1 MRLRLSTEKRKESI
15 IQRGCDMKLSK
26 YFSLRELIFSKIA
39 EENGIDNMPD
49 AKTLETLKY
58 TASQLDKVRELLGK
72 PVNISSGY
80 RCLQVNRRLG
90 SKDTSQHLKA
100 EAVDFKCELFGSPK
114 KVFDKIRESDIQFD
128 QLILEFNSWVHISFV
143 KEGGRRECLIID
155 RFGVERIK

>member
-1 MRLRLSTEKRKESI
+1 
-15 IQRGCDMKLSK
+15 MKNFSK
-26 YFSLRELIFSKIA
+26 YFSLRELTFSKIA
-39 EENGIDNMPD
+39 EVHGIDNTPTSD
-49 AKTLETLKY
+49 ILETLKY
-58 TASQLDKVRELLGK
+58 TALQLDKVRELLNK

-100 EAVDFKCELFGSPK
+100 EAVDFKCELFGSPRA
-114 KVFDKIRESDIQFD
+114 VFEAIRKSDIQFD

>member
-1 MRLRLSTEKRKESI
+1 
-15 IQRGCDMKLSK
+15 MKNFSK
-26 YFSLRELIFSKIA
+26 YFSLRELMFSKIA
-39 EENGIDNMPD
+39 EVHGIDNTPTPD
-49 AKTLETLKY
+49 VLETLKY
-58 TASQLDKVRELLGK
+58 TALQLDKVRELLNK

-90 SKDTSQHLKA
+90 SKDTSQHLKG
-100 EAVDFKCELFGSPK
+100 EAVDFKCELFGNPRA
-114 KVFDKIRESDIQFD
+114 VFEAIRKSNIQFD

>member
-1 MRLRLSTEKRKESI
+1 
-15 IQRGCDMKLSK
+15 MKNFSK
-26 YFSLRELIFSKIA
+26 YFSLRELMFSKIA
-39 EENGIDNMPD
+39 EVHGIDNTPTSD
-49 AKTLETLKY
+49 ILETLKY
-58 TASQLDKVRELLGK
+58 TALQLDKVRELLNK

-90 SKDTSQHLKA
+90 SKDTSQHLKG

-114 KVFDKIRESDIQFD
+114 KVFDKIRESNIQFD

-155 RFGVERIK
+155 RFGVERVK

>member
-1 MRLRLSTEKRKESI
+1 
-15 IQRGCDMKLSK
+15 MKNLSK
-26 YFSLRELIFSKIA
+26 YFSLRELTFSKIA
-39 EENGIDNMPD
+39 EVHRIDNTPTPD
-49 AKTLETLKY
+49 ALETLKY
-58 TASQLDKVRELLGK
+58 TASQLDKVRELLGN

-90 SKDTSQHLKA
+90 SKDSSQHLKG

-143 KEGGRRECLIID
+143 KEGGRRESLIID

>member
-1 MRLRLSTEKRKESI
+1 MRQESI

-26 YFSLRELIFSKIA
+26 YFTLRELTFSKIA
-39 EENGIDNMPD
+39 EDNDIDNTPTPD
-49 AKTLETLKY
+49 VLEKLKH
-58 TASQLDKVRELLGK
+58 TASQLDKVRELLNK

-143 KEGGRRECLIID
+143 KEGGRRECLIYD

>member
-1 MRLRLSTEKRKESI
+1 
-15 IQRGCDMKLSK
+15 MKNLSK

-39 EENGIDNMPD
+39 EDNDIDNTP
-49 AKTLETLKY
+49 TPEILEKLKY

-90 SKDTSQHLKA
+90 SKDSSQHLKA

-114 KVFDKIRESDIQFD
+114 KVFDAIKASNIQFD

-143 KEGGRRECLIID
+143 KTGGRRECLVID
-155 RFGVERIK
+155 RFGTERIK

>member
-1 MRLRLSTEKRKESI
+1 
-15 IQRGCDMKLSK
+15 MKSLSK
-26 YFSLRELIFSKIA
+26 YFSLRELTFSKIA
-39 EENGIDNMPD
+39 EVHGIDNTPTSD
-49 AKTLETLKY
+49 ILETLKY
-58 TASQLDKVRELLGK
+58 TALQLDKVRELLNK

-90 SKDTSQHLKA
+90 SKDTSQHLKG

-143 KEGGRRECLIID
+143 KEGGRRESLIID
-155 RFGVERIK
+155 RFGTERV

>member
-1 MRLRLSTEKRKESI
+1 
-15 IQRGCDMKLSK
+15 MKNLSK
-26 YFSLRELIFSKIA
+26 YFTLRELTFSKLA
-39 EENGIDNMPD
+39 QDHDIDNTPD

-58 TASQLDKVRELLGK
+58 TASQLDKVRELLNK

-80 RCLQVNRRLG
+80 RCLQVNRRIG

-100 EAVDFKCELFGSPK
+100 EAIDFKCELFGNPK
-114 KVFDKIRESDIQFD
+114 KVFDAIKASDIPFD

-143 KEGGRRECLIID
+143 KNGGRRECLIID

>member
-1 MRLRLSTEKRKESI
+1 
-15 IQRGCDMKLSK
+15 MKNLSK
-26 YFSLRELIFSKIA
+26 YFSVRELTFSKIA
-39 EENGIDNMPD
+39 EDHGIDNTPIPD
-49 AKTLETLKY
+49 ILETLKY
-58 TASQLDKVRELLGK
+58 TALQLDKVRELLNK

-90 SKDTSQHLKA
+90 SKDSSQHLKA
-100 EAVDFKCELFGSPK
+100 EAVDFKCELFGNPRA
-114 KVFDKIRESDIQFD
+114 VFEAIRKSNIQFD

>member
-1 MRLRLSTEKRKESI
+1 MN
-15 IQRGCDMKLSK
+15 KLSK
-26 YFSLRELIFSKIA
+26 YFSLRELTFSKLA
-39 EENGIDNMPD
+39 QDHDIDNTPD

-58 TASQLDKVRELLGK
+58 TASQLDKVRELLNK

-80 RCLQVNRRLG
+80 RCLQVNRRIG
-90 SKDTSQHLKA
+90 SKDTSQHLKG
-100 EAVDFKCELFGSPK
+100 EAVDFKCELYGNPK
-114 KVFDKIRESDIQFD
+114 KVFDAIKASDIQFD

>member
-1 MRLRLSTEKRKESI
+1 
-15 IQRGCDMKLSK
+15 MKLSK
-26 YFSLRELIFSKIA
+26 YFDSRELIFSKIA

-72 PVNISSGY
+72 PVNVSSGY
-80 RCLQVNRRLG
+80 RCLQVNRRIG
-90 SKDTSQHLKA
+90 SKDTSQHLKG
-100 EAVDFKCELFGSPK
+100 EAVDFKCELFGNPK
-114 KVFDKIRESDIQFD
+114 KVFNKIKESGIQFD

-143 KEGGRRECLIID
+143 KDGGRRECLIYD

>member
-1 MRLRLSTEKRKESI
+1 
-15 IQRGCDMKLSK
+15 MKNLSK
-26 YFSLRELIFSKIA
+26 YFSLRELTFSKLA
-39 EENGIDNMPD
+39 EDHGIDNTPD

-58 TASQLDKVRELLGK
+58 TASQLDKVRELLNK

-80 RCLQVNRRLG
+80 RCMQVNRRIG
-90 SKDTSQHLKA
+90 SKDTSQHLKG

-114 KVFDKIRESDIQFD
+114 KVFDKIRESNIQFD

>member
-1 MRLRLSTEKRKESI
+1 MSCYAQSI
-15 IQRGCDMKLSK
+15 VFFRSVIMKNLSK
-26 YFSLRELIFSKIA
+26 YFSLRELTFSKIA
-39 EENGIDNMPD
+39 EDHGIDNTPTPD
-49 AKTLETLKY
+49 MLETLKY
-58 TASQLDKVRELLGK
+58 TAQQLDKVRELLNK

-100 EAVDFKCELFGSPK
+100 EAIDFKCELFKKKK
-114 KVFDKIRESDIQFD
+114 KVFDKIRESNIQFD

>member
-1 MRLRLSTEKRKESI
+1 
-15 IQRGCDMKLSK
+15 MKLSK
-26 YFSLRELIFSKIA
+26 YFDSRELIFSKTA

-72 PVNISSGY
+72 PVNVSSGY

-90 SKDTSQHLKA
+90 SKDTSQHLKG
-100 EAVDFKCELFGSPK
+100 EAVDFKCELFGNPRAVFEAIK
-114 KVFDKIRESDIQFD
+114 KSNIQFD
-128 QLILEFNSWVHISFV
+128 QLIVEFNSWVHISFV
-143 KEGGRRECLIID
+143 KDGGRRECLIYD

>member
-1 MRLRLSTEKRKESI
+1 
-15 IQRGCDMKLSK
+15 MKNLSK

-39 EENGIDNMPD
+39 EDNDIDNTP
-49 AKTLETLKY
+49 TPEILEKLKY

-90 SKDTSQHLKA
+90 SKDSSQHLKG
-100 EAVDFKCELFGSPK
+100 EAVDFKCELFGNPK
-114 KVFDKIRESDIQFD
+114 RVFEAIKASNIQFD

-143 KEGGRRECLIID
+143 KTGGRRECLVID
-155 RFGVERIK
+155 RFGVERVK

>member
-1 MRLRLSTEKRKESI
+1 
-15 IQRGCDMKLSK
+15 MKNLSK
-26 YFSLRELIFSKIA
+26 YFSLRELTFSKIA
-39 EENGIDNMPD
+39 EDHNINNTPTP
-49 AKTLETLKY
+49 AILETLKY

-90 SKDTSQHLKA
+90 SKDSSQHLKG

-114 KVFDKIRESDIQFD
+114 KVFDKIRESNIQFD

-143 KEGGRRECLIID
+143 KQGGRRECLIVD